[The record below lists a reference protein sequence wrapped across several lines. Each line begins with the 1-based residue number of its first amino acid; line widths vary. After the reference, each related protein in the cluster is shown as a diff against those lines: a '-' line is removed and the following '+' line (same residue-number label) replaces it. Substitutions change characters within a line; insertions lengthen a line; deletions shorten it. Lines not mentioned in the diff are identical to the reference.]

1 MERVPY
7 IAVLA
12 FYAVVLLAH
21 LLPSVVPGGLR
32 DRVRVIAGIGVLLHV
47 GTLIEGAVFSA
58 WSPGLPEALSAC
70 SLGVMVAYFFV
81 AHGAQRAL
89 GILLAPLAMVALGT
103 ALVVPNATVTALENS
118 AGDAINPWLPI
129 HLGLLFAGVAGFAL
143 SSAVGV
149 LYLYVR
155 DMLKKKRFDRIGR
168 LPSLEALDRI
178 QFRAMLFGFIA
189 LTLGIGAGGALATA
203 SLQQSWAL
211 DPKVLYTLAVW
222 FWYFVAL
229 QARLILGRRGRWTA
243 NFSIVGFG
251 ALVFSLIGLNFIL
264 QSWHAYG

>member
-21 LLPSVVPGGLR
+21 LLPSVVPAGLR
-32 DRVRVIAGIGVLLHV
+32 DRVRLIAGIGVVLHI
-47 GTLIEGAVFSA
+47 GTLVEGAIFGT

-70 SLGVMVAYFFV
+70 SLGVMVAYLSV

-89 GILLAPLAMVALGT
+89 GMLLAPLAMVALGT
-103 ALVVPNATVTALENS
+103 ALVVPNATVTALDNS
-118 AGDAINPWLPI
+118 TGGVNPWLPV
-129 HLGLLFAGVAGFAL
+129 HLGLLFTGVAGFAL

-168 LPSLEALDRI
+168 LPSLESLDRI

-189 LTLGIGAGGALATA
+189 LTLGIAAGGALATA
-203 SLQQSWAL
+203 SLQQAWAL